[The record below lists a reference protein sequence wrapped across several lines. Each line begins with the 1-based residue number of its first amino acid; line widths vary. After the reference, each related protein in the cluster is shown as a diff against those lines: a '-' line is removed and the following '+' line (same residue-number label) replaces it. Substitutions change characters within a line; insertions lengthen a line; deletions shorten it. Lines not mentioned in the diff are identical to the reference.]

1 MTLGEKIS
9 SLRKNKGLSQEMLAE
24 KCGISLRTVQ
34 RIENNKSIPRPFTL
48 KVIADALSIHIEQL
62 VSNPNSEIHDESS
75 LSKINLIN
83 SSALL
88 GILVP
93 LLNIIAPALLWWR
106 NKENPLVNAKAK
118 KIISFQVCWLII
130 TSAILFTTHF
140 LHYKLTG
147 EFVTGRVS
155 IQVVV
160 YLFLLLINAVFI
172 IYNTMQLSK
181 GNADIY
187 PFTPN
192 LF

>member
-1 MTLGEKIS
+1 
-9 SLRKNKGLSQEMLAE
+9 MLAE

-62 VSNPNSEIHDESS
+62 ESDPNSEIPDESS

-88 GILVP
+88 GIFVP

-106 NKENPLVNAKAK
+106 HKENSLVNAKAK
-118 KIISFQVCWLII
+118 KIISFQLCWLII
-130 TSAILFTTHF
+130 ASAILLTTHF

-172 IYNTMQLSK
+172 INNTIRLSK